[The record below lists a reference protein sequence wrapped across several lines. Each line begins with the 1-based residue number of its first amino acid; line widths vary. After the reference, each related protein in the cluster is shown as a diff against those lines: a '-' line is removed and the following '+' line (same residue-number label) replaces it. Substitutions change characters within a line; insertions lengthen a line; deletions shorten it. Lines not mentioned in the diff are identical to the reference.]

1 MKTELNKTTTKISKI
16 IFLFIVIIS
25 FTKCGKKDILLGKWE
40 RISDEY
46 KGMQVSVI
54 KNNDQSYSATI
65 VNRPNNPNSFNVGD
79 VKWKDIKESGED
91 RYVFFDLYKTL
102 NLNEDANSNYRETT
116 MIIIG
121 DTLKTRV
128 FSKENESVGTNQ
140 MWIKINE

>member
-1 MKTELNKTTTKISKI
+1 MKPTTKISRI
-16 IFLFIVIIS
+16 IILFIVIFS
-25 FTKCGKKDILLGKWE
+25 FTMCGKKDLLLGKWE

-54 KNNDQSYSATI
+54 KNNDQSYSASI
-65 VNRPNNPNSFNVGD
+65 INRPNNPNSFNVGD

-91 RYVFFDLYKTL
+91 RYVFFDLYKTP
-102 NLNEDANSNYRETT
+102 NLTEDENSNYRETT

-140 MWIKINE
+140 IWIKISE

>member
-1 MKTELNKTTTKISKI
+1 MKKELMKPTTKMSRI
-16 IFLFIVIIS
+16 IILFIVIFS
-25 FTKCGKKDILLGKWE
+25 FTKCGKKDLLLGKWE

-65 VNRPNNPNSFNVGD
+65 INRPNNPNSFNVGD
-79 VKWKDIKESGED
+79 IKWKDIKESGED
-91 RYVFFDLYKTL
+91 RYVFFDLYKTS
-102 NLNEDANSNYRETT
+102 NLTEDQNSNYRETT

-128 FSKENESVGTNQ
+128 FYKENESVGTNQ
-140 MWIKINE
+140 IWIKINE